1 MFSGSPVKFL
11 EFDATGGLSKPS
23 TKRAK
28 KRVFTEGDKY
38 QLRDFTGIKTHIA
51 FVSTVYS
58 MLEYASHDQE
68 LLSKF
73 RQRLDIEPTGTLA
86 FLRKLMKA
94 DGLMVLI
101 EFIFLQSQKGQS
113 IDNTISLLVPYGL
126 K

>member
-1 MFSGSPVKFL
+1 
-11 EFDATGGLSKPS
+11 
-23 TKRAK
+23 
-28 KRVFTEGDKY
+28 
-38 QLRDFTGIKTHIA
+38 
-51 FVSTVYS
+51 

-94 DGLMVLI
+94 DSLMVLI